1 MSGASNRRAR
11 RVAFLGGTVAVASLV
26 AYTTAASAHDTA
38 GAEGDRST
46 GVYALTDDEVTAIRD
61 WAAPFASSDDAVAG
75 GRVDLDLCFDHMG
88 DHFADP
94 ASFGDG
100 VLDPVKPEA
109 LVYADVDGTNQL
121 VAVEWVSTQPGEVLG
136 IPLHLNHDLDVW
148 VLHAW
153 IGLDNAMGMLADHN
167 PAVGTC
173 PA

>member
-46 GVYALTDDEVTAIRD
+46 GVDALTDDEVTAIRD
-61 WAAPFASSDDAVAG
+61 WAAPFANSNDAMAAG
-75 GRVDLDLCFDHMG
+75 RINLDLCFDHMG
-88 DHFADP
+88 GHFADP
-94 ASFGDG
+94 ASFGDN

-109 LVYADVDGTNQL
+109 LVYADIAGTNQL

-153 IGLDNAMGMLADHN
+153 IGLDNPMGMLADHN
-167 PAVGTC
+167 PNVGTC

>member
-61 WAAPFASSDDAVAG
+61 WAAPFANSNDAMAAG
-75 GRVDLDLCFDHMG
+75 RINLDLCFDHMG
-88 DHFADP
+88 EHYADP
-94 ASFGDG
+94 ATFGDG
-100 VLDPVKPEA
+100 VLDAADPEA
-109 LVYADVDGTNQL
+109 LVYADVDGVRRL
-121 VAVEWVSTQPGEVLG
+121 VAVEWVSTSPGQVLG

-153 IGLDNAMGMLADHN
+153 IGLDNPSGMHADHH
-167 PAVGTC
+167 PDVGVC